1 MGRRRDDH
9 YDEPRNP
16 PRTEPIAPTRTP
28 PADVPELADKSARI
42 AWIVDRMRE
51 LAWPVFPHSLAYRQ
65 RLAIA
70 WGVSESTVRDYSA
83 EAHRVIQLD
92 PVDRAMV
99 AYDIARTMDAIT
111 QDALATVNEQ
121 TGLPDY
127 ASAIR
132 AQTEKARFLGA
143 EPPKEVKVT
152 GSVSLATLDELR
164 RALDDDGVDRKALDD
179 GEPGGRSG

>member
-1 MGRRRDDH
+1 MGRRRED
-9 YDEPRNP
+9 YLPPEPRNP
-16 PRTEPIAPTRTP
+16 PRTEPIAPRRLP
-28 PADVPELADKSARI
+28 PDEIPPLTGKDDKSARI

-51 LAWPVFPHSLAYRQ
+51 LSWPVFPHSLAYRQ
-65 RLAIA
+65 RLAMA

-127 ASAIR
+127 GSAIR

-143 EPPKEVKVT
+143 EPPKEHKVT
-152 GSVSLATLDELR
+152 GSVSLASIDELR
-164 RALDDDGVDRKALDD
+164 KAVLGDD
-179 GEPGGRSG
+179 ESGGRGD